1 MPVQNQVPFEELP
14 DGGLSILGGVLAIK
28 PPYTAGDCESLNE
41 IVLMRVHSL
50 LLQLE
55 SDAAAAAAAA
65 AAGGGG
71 GGDGSGGDGAGVA
84 NGGGASGGA
93 GGGSS
98 DDELL

>member
-1 MPVQNQVPFEELP
+1 MPVQNQVPFEELL

-71 GGDGSGGDGAGVA
+71 GDGSGRDGAGVA

>member
-55 SDAAAAAAAA
+55 SDTAL
-65 AAGGGG
+65 
-71 GGDGSGGDGAGVA
+71 VCVVCA
-84 NGGGASGGA
+84 NPFHLPSTAYACNG
-93 GGGSS
+93 
-98 DDELL
+98 

>member
-55 SDAAAAAAAA
+55 SDDAAAAAAA
-65 AAGGGG
+65 AAGGR
-71 GGDGSGGDGAGVA
+71 GGDGSDGDGAGVA